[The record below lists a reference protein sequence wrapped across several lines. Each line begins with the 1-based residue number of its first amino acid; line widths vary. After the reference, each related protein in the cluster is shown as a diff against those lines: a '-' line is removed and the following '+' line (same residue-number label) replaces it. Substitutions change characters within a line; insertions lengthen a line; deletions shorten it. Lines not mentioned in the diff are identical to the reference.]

1 MLAGGYPDLGAKRDD
16 EPLSRLERAEASH
29 AVVHALDDALHL
41 LALLVD
47 SDNVLLWPGM
57 RVSADKGL

>member
-47 SDNVLLWPGM
+47 SDNVLL
-57 RVSADKGL
+57 